1 MHPRTPLDKAALS
14 TLEVFDDSPMTSPD
28 PIFLR
33 VKDPL
38 NTTPR
43 LPTPVDGTRLER
55 SLDTTPPA
63 STPQDDIIHT
73 SAVAEDELYVA
84 RKAEALNAR
93 AQAII
98 SAASALAG
106 SFHSSAPPL
115 ARGDHLMRET
125 ISGISGNQS
134 QSAGSFDNSA
144 PPLAAAYASAASAS
158 VSIGP
163 ASAVAAA
170 GASSLAPSVELALR
184 GGLNPKTELWLQA
197 STKQLRAGQALAA
210 SSNTS
215 QAASQAH

>member
-38 NTTPR
+38 NT
-43 LPTPVDGTRLER
+43 TPVDGTRLER

-125 ISGISGNQS
+125 IRVISGNQ
-134 QSAGSFDNSA
+134 
-144 PPLAAAYASAASAS
+144 
-158 VSIGP
+158 
-163 ASAVAAA
+163 
-170 GASSLAPSVELALR
+170 
-184 GGLNPKTELWLQA
+184 
-197 STKQLRAGQALAA
+197 
-210 SSNTS
+210 
-215 QAASQAH
+215 